1 MAWVTKKEIVDAAKS
16 VVGIGSSQI
25 HPTHWNEL
33 LSASLVQSMGAIR
46 RALAAR
52 GFSPTQINSWD
63 DLWDYHR
70 RVALCNFFR
79 EGGIAKAYDS
89 IHLGEYC
96 KAFGELATVNVTI
109 DGVLVE
115 PQLSGGQCVSGNFD
129 DSDARISQ
137 MEN

>member
-1 MAWVTKKEIVDAAKS
+1 MAWVTTTEIITAAKS
-16 VVGIGSSQI
+16 VVGIGSSQP

-33 LSASLVQSMGAIR
+33 LTASLVQSKGAIR

-52 GFSPTQINSWD
+52 GFSPTQLAAWD

-70 RVALCNFFR
+70 RIALCNFFR

-96 KAFGELATVNVTI
+96 KAFGELATVNVTA

-115 PQLSGGQCVSGNFD
+115 PELGGGQCTTGEFD
-129 DSDARISQ
+129 DTDARISQ
-137 MEN
+137 MEE